1 MLLYL
6 YQLDKILNG
15 HRIQLWDIGLHGKGL
30 NMIGLRL
37 RF

>member
-6 YQLDKILNG
+6 YQSDKILNR
-15 HRIQLWDIGLHGKGL
+15 HRIRLWDIGLRGKGL